1 MVYRVH
7 RVAWLFQLEKRIEAA
22 YLFGKL
28 PVSKGVATLSAH
40 FVENTGTAINCHRPF
55 DTLRQATYDKAR
67 QPN

>member
-1 MVYRVH
+1 
-7 RVAWLFQLEKRIEAA
+7 LFV
-22 YLFGKL
+22 KL
-28 PVSKGVATLSAH
+28 PVSKGVAKLSAH